1 MPIDPKLIDQL
12 LAEAG
17 DASEI
22 LADGG
27 LLKQLSA
34 RLIERAL
41 DAEMA
46 EHLGYDKHAPEGRGT
61 GNSRNGRASK
71 RVLTDTGPLDVTVP
85 RDREGSFEPQI
96 VPKRQRRLDGFD
108 RHVVALYAGGM
119 TTRQIG
125 EGTSPQSHLEEMYG
139 TEVSPALISRVTDAV
154 LDDAR
159 AWQARELDAC
169 YPIVFLD
176 GLVVKVRDAERR
188 RVVKKTVYV
197 ALGVDLEGKKDL
209 LGLWTGGAEGAG
221 CGSPIRWASVLTDLK
236 ARGVEDVFI
245 ACVDGLTGFSEA
257 IASVYPE
264 TDVQRCIVHAVRQSL
279 RFVTWK
285 HRKAVARALRAVYG
299 AATLAAAEQALSAFE
314 AEWGAQYPA
323 IGRPWRASWEE
334 LTFFFA
340 YPPEIRRVI
349 YTTNAVES
357 LNSSLRRV
365 LKTRGALPSD
375 EAVLKLLYL
384 ALARISARW
393 TRPIQNWKAAMV
405 RFEIDYGERLTRHL

>member
-1 MPIDPKLIDQL
+1 MPIDPKLIDQF
-12 LAEAG
+12 LAQAG
-17 DASEI
+17 DPSEI
-22 LADGG
+22 LAEGG

-46 EHLGYDKHAPEGRGT
+46 DHLGYEKHATEGRGT
-61 GNSRNGRASK
+61 GNSRNGRTPK
-71 RVLTDTGPLDVTVP
+71 RVLTETGPLDLSVP

-96 VPKRQRRLDGFD
+96 VTKRQRRLEGFD
-108 RHVVALYAGGM
+108 RHVIALYAGGM
-119 TTRQIG
+119 TTRQIQ
-125 EGTSPQSHLEEMYG
+125 THLEEMYG
-139 TEVSPALISRVTDAV
+139 TEVSPTLISRVTDAV

-159 AWQARELDAC
+159 AWQSRELDAL
-169 YPIVFLD
+169 YPILFLD

-197 ALGVDLEGKKDL
+197 ALGVDIEGKKDL

-221 CGSPIRWASVLTDLK
+221 FWAGVLSELK

-245 ACVDGLTGFSEA
+245 ACVDGLTGFSGA

-264 TDVQRCIVHAVRQSL
+264 ADVQRCVVHAVRQSL
-279 RFVTWK
+279 RFVNWK
-285 HRKAVARALRAVYG
+285 HRKAVASALKAVYG
-299 AATLAAAEQALSAFE
+299 AATLAEAERALDAFE
-314 AEWGAQYPA
+314 SEWGERYPA
-323 IGRPWRASWEE
+323 IGRQWRASWDE
-334 LTFFFA
+334 LTFFFG

-375 EAVLKLLYL
+375 DAVLKLLYL
-384 ALARISARW
+384 ALGRISARW
-393 TRPIQNWKAAMV
+393 TRPLHDWKAAMI
-405 RFEIDYGERLTRHL
+405 RFEIDYGERLRRHL